1 MENKTELFEKI
12 KKELTA
18 KELEVLTSLLMG
30 ENLKETSCS
39 CGISVAVAAN
49 HRAKV
54 YEKCSD
60 LGLILT
66 NKKTKQADLIEQLK
80 GMLEFLTPDKPAEK
94 EKEETRE
101 DKLQKEI
108 DRLVELYKPLRD
120 DYFKGLTIAQ
130 IAELAKKSN
139 RLAEENRNLE
149 DFIETQAQ
157 TFGEPVDTLEEAFKV
172 LEEEIAKAIKFEFD
186 SNSNEIEGI
195 KKEEPQEDASREH
208 GNFLVLNPKKNAPN
222 RIYKY
227 FASAETAAKQ
237 VAKKEQETTY
247 VLRIEKMIVPET
259 SFYVHDF
266 KNRIIAEDYL
276 TQKIPF

>member
-49 HRAKV
+49 QRAKV

-80 GMLEFLTPDKPAEK
+80 GMLEFLTPEKPAEK

-130 IAELAKKSN
+130 IAELAKKST
-139 RLAEENRNLE
+139 RLTEENRNLE
-149 DFIETQAQ
+149 NFIETQAQ
-157 TFGEPVDTLEEAFKV
+157 MFGEPVDTLEEAFKV

-195 KKEEPQEDASREH
+195 KKEEPQEDRSREH

-227 FASAETAAKQ
+227 FASAETAAKR

>member
-108 DRLVELYKPLRD
+108 DRLVELYKPLKD

-130 IAELAKKSN
+130 IAELAKKST

-157 TFGEPVDTLEEAFKV
+157 MFGEPVDTLEEAFKV

-259 SFYVHDF
+259 LFHVHDF

-276 TQKIPF
+276 TQEIPF

>member
-94 EKEETRE
+94 EKEE
-101 DKLQKEI
+101 
-108 DRLVELYKPLRD
+108 
-120 DYFKGLTIAQ
+120 
-130 IAELAKKSN
+130 
-139 RLAEENRNLE
+139 
-149 DFIETQAQ
+149 
-157 TFGEPVDTLEEAFKV
+157 
-172 LEEEIAKAIKFEFD
+172 
-186 SNSNEIEGI
+186 
-195 KKEEPQEDASREH
+195 PQEDASREH

-259 SFYVHDF
+259 LFYVHDF

-276 TQKIPF
+276 TQEIPF